1 MREVALLEAQQILRA
16 VATASVASL
25 LEDEAPQVTSTRG
38 LSEPLVGKFYLEAFR
53 MEYIAVTAFLAAAL
67 SGFMWLLTRNDHS
80 SVFWAQE
87 VRRITA
93 PGSERIAPNKSGSMP
108 RSVMRYFPA
117 IFLMCAIIP
126 SAVAQ
131 QRQWTPDDLDF
142 GRPFGD
148 IPIGTTNLTQ
158 REFWIFFN
166 RLSAQERA
174 EIRARCA
181 VIGSDQR
188 FVEWARDLC
197 AHVEQIQDSTRNTDQ
212 TDFARPKDRPDRQ
225 NDIDGGGNVKS
236 G

>member
-1 MREVALLEAQQILRA
+1 
-16 VATASVASL
+16 
-25 LEDEAPQVTSTRG
+25 
-38 LSEPLVGKFYLEAFR
+38 

-87 VRRITA
+87 VRRIAA
-93 PGSERIAPNKSGSMP
+93 PGSAIAPNKSGSVP
-108 RSVMRYFPA
+108 RSVMQYFPA
-117 IFLMCAIIP
+117 VFLMCAIIP

-131 QRQWTPDDLDF
+131 QRQWTPDNLDF

-148 IPIGTTNLTQ
+148 IPIGTTNRTQ

-174 EIRARCA
+174 WIRARCA
-181 VIGSDQR
+181 VIGCDQP
-188 FVEWARDLC
+188 FVEWARNLC

-212 TDFARPKDRPDRQ
+212 TDFAGPDIRPAKEL
-225 NDIDGGGNVKS
+225 S
-236 G
+236 

>member
-1 MREVALLEAQQILRA
+1 
-16 VATASVASL
+16 
-25 LEDEAPQVTSTRG
+25 
-38 LSEPLVGKFYLEAFR
+38 

-93 PGSERIAPNKSGSMP
+93 PGSGIAPSKSGSMP
-108 RSVMRYFPA
+108 RSVMQYFPA

-131 QRQWTPDDLDF
+131 QRQWTTDDLDF

-174 EIRARCA
+174 WIRARCA
-181 VIGSDQR
+181 VIGCDQP
-188 FVEWARDLC
+188 FVEWLEIFAHTSSRFRTARGI
-197 AHVEQIQDSTRNTDQ
+197 QIRQILRDQ
-212 TDFARPKDRPDRQ
+212 TFGQQRYYHRRRDPKDRPDEKRRRQ
-225 NDIDGGGNVKS
+225 WPKVRREAIARQKNQNR
-236 G
+236 